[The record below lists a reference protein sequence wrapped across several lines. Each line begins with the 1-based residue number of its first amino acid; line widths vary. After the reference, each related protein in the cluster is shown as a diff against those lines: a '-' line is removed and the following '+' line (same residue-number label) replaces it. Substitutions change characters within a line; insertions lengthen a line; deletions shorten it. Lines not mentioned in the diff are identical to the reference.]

1 MFSGEE
7 SDDGSHGERIFRTAL
22 RLRSG
27 PRLHLQTLPAA
38 DRHGESCSCNRRE
51 QFFLPSFALPSGI
64 GLALCER
71 LLTTDSR
78 LRLCLACRNMQRAE
92 AARSALLTSH
102 SDARVDLLHL
112 DVGSVQSVLTAAQ
125 EVKDRYNRIDFLYL
139 NAGIMPN
146 PQIDVKAF
154 FKGLFSR
161 NVINM
166 FATAEGLLTQQD
178 RLNSD
183 GLQEVFAT
191 NLFGHFLLIREL
203 EPLLCRAA
211 HTSRIVWTSSSNAR
225 RSAFSIEDV
234 QHRNGTEPYS
244 SSKYAS
250 DTLSLALN
258 RHKNGQGLFSSVI
271 CPGLV
276 MTNLTYGILPSFFW
290 TLIMPI
296 MWLIR
301 IFTNTFTL
309 TPHNGAEALHWLF
322 VQNPESLDPRA
333 KYHSLTSGLGTNY
346 TQPRQMDIDEGTS
359 EVLYSK
365 LLELEKVVR
374 KKE

>member
-1 MFSGEE
+1 M
-7 SDDGSHGERIFRTAL
+7 ERVVVVTGA
-22 RLRSG
+22 
-27 PRLHLQTLPAA
+27 
-38 DRHGESCSCNRRE
+38 N
-51 QFFLPSFALPSGI
+51 SGI

-71 LLTTDSR
+71 LLCEDGQ

-102 SDARVDLLHL
+102 PDARVDLLHL
-112 DVGSVQSVLTAAQ
+112 DVGSVQSVLAAAQ
-125 EVKDRYNRIDFLYL
+125 EIKARYRRVDFLYL

-146 PQIDVKAF
+146 PHVDIRAF

-166 FATAEGLLTQQD
+166 FSTAEGLLTQQD
-178 RLNSD
+178 RLNAD

-191 NLFGHFLLIREL
+191 NLFGHFILIREL
-203 EPLLCRAA
+203 EPLLCQADL
-211 HTSRIVWTSSSNAR
+211 TSHVVWTSSSNAR
-225 RSAFSIEDV
+225 RSAFSIQDI
-234 QHRNGTEPYS
+234 QHRNGVEPYS

-250 DTLSLALN
+250 DLLSLALN
-258 RHKNGQGLFSSVI
+258 RHKNSQGLVSSVI

-296 MWLIR
+296 MYLIR

-322 VQNPESLDPRA
+322 LQKPESLDARA
-333 KYHSLTSGLGTNY
+333 KYHSQTSGLGRNY
-346 TQPRQMDIDEGTS
+346 TQPRQMDVDS
-359 EVLYSK
+359 ETCEALFSK
-365 LLELEKVVR
+365 LLDLEKVVR
-374 KKE
+374 RKLSEKQAENDAHQKYLSEVE

>member
-1 MFSGEE
+1 M
-7 SDDGSHGERIFRTAL
+7 ERVVIVTGA
-22 RLRSG
+22 
-27 PRLHLQTLPAA
+27 
-38 DRHGESCSCNRRE
+38 N
-51 QFFLPSFALPSGI
+51 SGI

-71 LLTTDSR
+71 LLTENSQI
-78 LRLCLACRNMQRAE
+78 RLCLACRNMQRAE

-102 SDARVDLLHL
+102 TGACVDLLHL
-112 DVGSVQSVLTAAQ
+112 DVGSVRSVLTAAK
-125 EVKDRYNRIDFLYL
+125 EVKTRYRKIDFLYL

-146 PQIDVKAF
+146 PQVDIRAF
-154 FKGLFSR
+154 IKGLFSR

-178 RLNSD
+178 HLNSD

-191 NLFGHFLLIREL
+191 NLFGHFLMIREL
-203 EPLLCRAA
+203 EPLLCQAG
-211 HTSRIVWTSSSNAR
+211 HTSRVVWTSSSNAR
-225 RSAFSIEDV
+225 RSAFDIEDM

-250 DTLSLALN
+250 DMLSLALN
-258 RHKNGQGLFSSVI
+258 RQKNSQGLFSSVI

-309 TPHNGAEALHWLF
+309 TPYNGAEALHWLF
-322 VQNPESLDPRA
+322 LQAPESLDPRA

-346 TQPRQMDIDEGTS
+346 TEPQRMDIDEEMS
-359 EVLYSK
+359 EALYKK
-365 LLELEKVVR
+365 LLKLETVVR
-374 KKE
+374 RKLSEENADNKAYQQYLNETE

>member
-1 MFSGEE
+1 MEKVVIVTG
-7 SDDGSHGERIFRTAL
+7 A
-22 RLRSG
+22 
-27 PRLHLQTLPAA
+27 
-38 DRHGESCSCNRRE
+38 N
-51 QFFLPSFALPSGI
+51 SGI
-64 GLALCER
+64 GLALCDR
-71 LLTTDSR
+71 LLTEDSQ

-92 AARSALLTSH
+92 AARTVLLTSH
-102 SDARVDLLHL
+102 TDSHVDVLRL
-112 DVGSVQSVLTAAQ
+112 DVGSVQSVLTAAE
-125 EVKDRYNRIDFLYL
+125 EVKARYSRIDFLYL

-146 PQIDVKAF
+146 PQVDVRAF
-154 FKGLFSR
+154 FTGLFSR

-191 NLFGHFLLIREL
+191 NLFGHFFLIREL
-203 EPLLCRAA
+203 EPLLCDAG
-211 HTSRIVWTSSSNAR
+211 HTSRVVWTSSSNAR
-225 RSAFSIEDV
+225 RSAFSIEDM

-250 DTLSLALN
+250 DMLSLALN
-258 RHKNGQGLFSSVI
+258 RHKNSQGLFSSVI

-309 TPHNGAEALHWLF
+309 TPYNGAEALHWLF
-322 VQNPESLDPRA
+322 LQKPESLDPRA

-346 TQPRQMDIDEGTS
+346 TQLRQMDIDDERS
-359 EVLYSK
+359 EVLFSK

-374 KKE
+374 RKLSKKDADNEAHRQYLGKIE

>member
-1 MFSGEE
+1 
-7 SDDGSHGERIFRTAL
+7 
-22 RLRSG
+22 
-27 PRLHLQTLPAA
+27 
-38 DRHGESCSCNRRE
+38 
-51 QFFLPSFALPSGI
+51 
-64 GLALCER
+64 
-71 LLTTDSR
+71 
-78 LRLCLACRNMQRAE
+78 
-92 AARSALLTSH
+92 
-102 SDARVDLLHL
+102 
-112 DVGSVQSVLTAAQ
+112 
-125 EVKDRYNRIDFLYL
+125 
-139 NAGIMPN
+139 MPN
-146 PQIDVKAF
+146 PQVDVRAF

-203 EPLLCRAA
+203 EPLLCQSGHATRV
-211 HTSRIVWTSSSNAR
+211 VWTSSSNAR
-225 RSAFSIEDV
+225 RSAFSIDDI

-250 DTLSLALN
+250 DMISVALN
-258 RHKNGQGLFSSVI
+258 RHKNSQGLFSSVI

-309 TPHNGAEALHWLF
+309 TPYNGAEALHWLF
-322 VQNPESLDPRA
+322 LQKPESLDPRA

-346 TQPRQMDIDEGTS
+346 TQPRQVSNYEMLCYGKPSREARTVVCCLRGFIYMQLIQIFCVLMFVFQMDIDGEMS
-359 EVLYSK
+359 EVLFSK
-365 LLELEKVVR
+365 LLELETVVR
-374 KKE
+374 RKLSERNAEDKAHQQYLRDIE

>member
-1 MFSGEE
+1 
-7 SDDGSHGERIFRTAL
+7 
-22 RLRSG
+22 
-27 PRLHLQTLPAA
+27 
-38 DRHGESCSCNRRE
+38 
-51 QFFLPSFALPSGI
+51 
-64 GLALCER
+64 
-71 LLTTDSR
+71 
-78 LRLCLACRNMQRAE
+78 MQRAE
-92 AARSALLTSH
+92 AARSALLTSLP
-102 SDARVDLLHL
+102 DAHVDLLHL
-112 DVGSVQSVLTAAQ
+112 DVGSAQSVLAAAQ
-125 EVKDRYNRIDFLYL
+125 EVKARYNRIDFLYL

-146 PQIDVKAF
+146 PQLNVKAF

-178 RLNSD
+178 LLNSD

-203 EPLLCRAA
+203 EPLLCEADHA
-211 HTSRIVWTSSSNAR
+211 SRIVWTSSSNAR
-225 RSAFSIEDV
+225 RSAFSMEDI

-250 DTLSLALN
+250 DMLSLALN
-258 RHKNGQGLFSSVI
+258 RHKNSQGLFSSVI

-290 TLIMPI
+290 TIIMPI

-309 TPHNGAEALHWLF
+309 TPYNGAEALHWLF
-322 VQNPESLDPRA
+322 LQKPESLDPRA

-346 TQPRQMDIDEGTS
+346 TQPHPMDIDEGMS
-359 EVLYSK
+359 EDLYSE

-374 KKE
+374 KILSERNADKEANGQRE